1 MSDELVKRLCDVAE
15 ARQVALDAANRIEK
29 LEVKLDQVQWLLIES
44 AVELEKGIKTMLI
57 ILVIFCIAVGF
68 FLGWIFT

>member
-1 MSDELVKRLCDVAE
+1 MSDDLVKRLSDVAE
-15 ARQVALDAANRIEK
+15 ARQVALDATNRIEK

-57 ILVIFCIAVGF
+57 ILVIFCCAVGF